1 MTRLR
6 TSDRRVPAP
15 ALVLAA
21 VVSVQTGAALAKS
34 LFTDLGPTGATAVR
48 LLSGTVLLLVIW
60 RPRLPPSGRWLI
72 VGYGI
77 ALGCMN
83 LSFYLALDRI
93 PLGAAVTVE
102 FLGPLAVAVGGS
114 RRPRDAGVAL
124 LAGFGIVLLARGG
137 ADALNPAGI
146 ALAATAGACWAGYIL
161 FSSAVGKHS
170 PGGTPLA
177 LAMVVATAVT
187 VPFGIGDAVHA
198 DASALLR
205 GAAVGLLSSVIPYS
219 LELEALRSL
228 PPRVF
233 GVLLSL
239 EPAAAALSGLTFL
252 GESLAL
258 RQWLGIGCVVVASA
272 AATLSDRG
280 KSDRSRSGRS
290 RSDSSRSDLS
300 SRSDRAGAPAPD

>member
-1 MTRLR
+1 MSTPR
-6 TSDRRVPAP
+6 TTAGSRRRVPAP

-21 VVSVQTGAALAKS
+21 VLSVQTGAALAKS
-34 LFTDLGPTGATAVR
+34 LFADLGPTGATTVR
-48 LLSGTVLLLVIW
+48 LLSGTVLLLLIW
-60 RPRLPPSGRWLI
+60 RPRVPPSGRLLI
-72 VGYGI
+72 VGYGL

-114 RRPRDAGVAL
+114 RRPRDGVAAL
-124 LAGFGIVLLARGG
+124 LAAVGIVFLARGG
-137 ADALNPAGI
+137 TGSLDPAGL
-146 ALAATAGACWAGYIL
+146 ALAALAGACWAAYII
-161 FSSAVGKHS
+161 FSSAAGKRS

-177 LAMVVATAVT
+177 LAMVVASAV
-187 VPFGIGDAVHA
+187 VLPFGIGSAVDA

-228 PPRVF
+228 PPRAF

-239 EPAAAALSGLTFL
+239 EPAAAALSGLVFL
-252 GESLAL
+252 DESLAV
-258 RQWLGIGCVVVASA
+258 RQWVGIGCVVIASV
-272 AATLSDRG
+272 AATLSARLD
-280 KSDRSRSGRS
+280 
-290 RSDSSRSDLS
+290 
-300 SRSDRAGAPAPD
+300 APVPA